1 MAFNQ
6 NIPQPTDKLSN
17 SQVQFL
23 ANNLALD
30 ASFGVNHTTFSNATA
45 NNGFH
50 TIINQITQGG
60 NPPTGVS
67 NVIYAKNYTP
77 NFTGATVDTQL
88 FVQTF
93 AGGVSQL
100 TGDSALTD
108 GWQWIGGVLLQWGR
122 VIQSIPSNTFTG
134 TVTFKDRGPSNQGIP
149 FPTACFVVIPTGL
162 YTSPTPLSEIGI
174 AIKSSTL
181 SATKFDWATNTDSSQ
196 YTGFN
201 WIAIGN

>member
-30 ASFGVNHTTFSNATA
+30 ASFGVDHTTFSNATA
-45 NNGFH
+45 TNGFH
-50 TIINQITQGG
+50 TVIHQISQGV
-60 NPPTGVS
+60 NPATGIS
-67 NVIYAKNYTP
+67 NVVYSKNYQPTYSGGP
-77 NFTGATVDTQL
+77 GPVDTQL
-88 FVQTF
+88 FSQTF
-93 AGGVSQL
+93 TGTVSQL
-100 TGDSALTD
+100 TGHTAATE

-122 VIQSIPSNTFTG
+122 VVQSIPSNTFSG
-134 TVTFKDRGPSNQGIP
+134 TVTFVTRGANCIA
-149 FPTACFVVIPTGL
+149 FPTTCFVVIPTGL